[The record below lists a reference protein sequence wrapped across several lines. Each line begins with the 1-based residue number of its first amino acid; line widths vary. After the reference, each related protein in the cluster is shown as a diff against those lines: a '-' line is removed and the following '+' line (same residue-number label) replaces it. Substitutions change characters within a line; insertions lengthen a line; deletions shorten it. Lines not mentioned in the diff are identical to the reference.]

1 MNRRDLRLRADWVR
15 AVPLETVLRLRGA
28 VRDRRDRSKWDTE
41 QGPLSVTGSQFM
53 NWRQGLGGGG
63 AIDLVMHL
71 GGLDFRGAVEWLERY
86 TAAGSIAVQDHAP
99 PSPAPRP
106 AVSPR
111 HDLPR
116 LPQRDDRLLGRMREY
131 LTESRHLS
139 AALLVPLLQS
149 GRLYADARGNAVF
162 VMMRG
167 KPNQPVGAELRGTGS
182 RVWRGM
188 APGSRKDLGY
198 FWVGDPTAG
207 ELVVCESAIDA
218 ISCFQLRGSC
228 ICISTSGVRANPGWL
243 NGLISRGYVIHC
255 GFDTDEAGQQA
266 AADMIALHPTV
277 QRLRPPA
284 HDWNDALASRP

>member
-15 AVPLETVLRLRGA
+15 TVPLETVLRLYGA

-41 QGPLSVTGSQFM
+41 QGPLSVTGSQFI

-86 TAAGSIAVQDHAP
+86 TADGSIAAQDHAP
-99 PSPAPRP
+99 PSPAARP
-106 AVSPR
+106 AVSLR

-116 LPQRDDRLLGRMREY
+116 LPQRDDRLLGRMRQY
-131 LTESRHLS
+131 LTESRYLS
-139 AALLVPLLQS
+139 SALLEVLHQS

-167 KPNQPVGAELRGTGS
+167 KPNQPVGAELRGTGP

-198 FWVGDPTAG
+198 FWVGDSSTRV
-207 ELVVCESAIDA
+207 LVLCESAIDA
-218 ISCFQLRGSC
+218 ISCYQMRGSC

-243 NGLISRGYVIHC
+243 HGLISRGYVIHC
-255 GFDTDEAGQQA
+255 GFDTDVAGEQA
-266 AADMIALHPTV
+266 AAYMMALHPMV

-284 HDWNDALASRP
+284 HDWNDALAARP